1 MNESYRLTEKEF
13 DSVTQLDGPARFK
26 HFVSRVADWQKVW
39 GLRSDS
45 GWVSVGYDDGNS
57 GFPVWPHPQYAAA
70 CATGEWAE
78 NRPASIDVHE
88 FVESW
93 LLNMTDDGVKVAV
106 FPTPKMRGVF
116 VEARGL
122 QRMLQDE
129 LEQYE

>member
-13 DSVTQLDGPARFK
+13 DSVTQLDGPARVK

-39 GLRSDS
+39 GLHSDS
-45 GWVSVGYDDGNS
+45 GWVSVGDDEGNM

-70 CATGEWAE
+70 CASGEWAG

-93 LLNMTDDGVKVAV
+93 LLNMADDVVRVVV
-106 FPTPKMRGVF
+106 FPTPKMNGIF
-116 VEARGL
+116 VEAGELRG
-122 QRMLQDE
+122 MLQDE